1 MIKKTILWW
10 GRFDPNYSRN
20 RIIRQHLKKL
30 NFILIDFKP
39 LISKFGYEEA
49 ILKNLTKTDLVW
61 VPCFRHR
68 DILSAKKWCEKKG
81 IKLIIDPLIS
91 AWDKEVNEKDRKI
104 SNKKSNL
111 LKTRESILFNKA
123 DIILADTKL
132 HVNLF
137 SNILNIKKSK
147 IFILYVGAEDTLFK
161 PSSSKKI
168 TNKNNIFEILFY
180 GSFISLQ
187 GTQTIIKAAKLCS
200 NHTNIRW
207 TLLGSG
213 PDLDKCK
220 KLAETYSNIF
230 FEKDIEYSN
239 LASRIN
245 KADLLLGIFGN
256 SNKAEN
262 VIPNKVFQS
271 LACGKTII
279 TRKSNAYP
287 KGILKKDNG
296 IIFVEP
302 NNPIALYEAVLK
314 IFKNKNSLQKS
325 NDQARNIYETY
336 FSEKIIGRQLK
347 NILK

>member
-91 AWDKEVNEKDRKI
+91 AWDKEVNEKDKKI

-187 GTQTIIKAAKLCS
+187 GAETIIKAAILCS
-200 NHTNIRW
+200 SHTNIRW

-220 KLAETYSNIF
+220 KLADNYSNIF
-230 FEKDIEYSN
+230 FENKIEYTK
-239 LASRIN
+239 LASRIQ
-245 KADLLLGIFGN
+245 KADLLLGIFGK
-256 SNKAEN
+256 SNKAGN

-279 TRKSNAYP
+279 TRSSDAYP
-287 KGILKKDNG
+287 KEIIKKNKGIF
-296 IIFVEP
+296 FVDP
-302 NNPIALYEAVLK
+302 NNPRALYETALK
-314 IFKNKNSLQKS
+314 IYKNKSSLEE
-325 NDQARNIYETY
+325 NNNHARNIYDKY
-336 FSEKIIGRQLK
+336 FSKETIGKQLK
-347 NILK
+347 DILR

>member
-1 MIKKTILWW
+1 MIKKTLLWW
-10 GRFDPNYSRN
+10 GRFDPDYSRN

-30 NFILIDFKP
+30 NFNIFDFRP

-49 ILKNLTKTDLVW
+49 LLKNIIKTDLVW
-61 VPCFRHR
+61 VPCFRQR
-68 DILSAKKWCEKKG
+68 DILSANKWCEKKG
-81 IKLIIDPLIS
+81 IKLVIDPLIS
-91 AWDKEVNEKDRKI
+91 SWDKMVNEKGILITK
-104 SNKKSNL
+104 KKSDL
-111 LKTRESILFNKA
+111 LKAKESFLFNKA
-123 DIILADTKL
+123 DFILADTDLHANFFREKL
-132 HVNLF
+132 NV
-137 SNILNIKKSK
+137 KESK
-147 IFILYVGAEDTLFK
+147 IFTLYVGAEDAFFK
-161 PSSSKKI
+161 PSYSKTI
-168 TNKNNIFEILFY
+168 PNNIFEILFY